1 MSNKIVPGQATPSLS
16 LNTIEDNQWSLEGNL
31 NKTKTM
37 IIFYRGLHCPICC
50 DFLKVI
56 DNQLSDYK
64 KSNTKIIAIS
74 MDSKERA
81 LQAKNDW
88 NIKNLN
94 IAYGLTEEKAREW
107 NLYISRSIKEVEAE
121 VFCEPGLF
129 IIKEDGSL
137 YLVNISNMPFARP
150 DVSSLPAKL
159 IFAEEKQYPVRGN
172 K

>member
-1 MSNKIVPGQATPSLS
+1 
-16 LNTIEDNQWSLEGNL
+16 
-31 NKTKTM
+31 
-37 IIFYRGLHCPICC
+37 
-50 DFLKVI
+50 
-56 DNQLSDYK
+56 
-64 KSNTKIIAIS
+64 

-88 NIKNLN
+88 NINNLS
-94 IAYGLTEEKAREW
+94 IAYGLTEDKAREW
-107 NLYISRSIKEVEAE
+107 NLYISKSIKEAEADI
-121 VFCEPGLF
+121 FCEPGLF

-137 YLVNISNMPFARP
+137 YLVNTSNMPFARP

>member
-1 MSNKIVPGQATPSLS
+1 MTNKIVPGQVTPSLS
-16 LNTIEDNQWSLEGNL
+16 LNTTEGNQWSLEANL
-31 NKTKTM
+31 KKAKTM
-37 IIFYRGLHCPICC
+37 IIFYRGLHCPVCC
-50 DFLKVI
+50 EFLNVI

-64 KSNTKIIAIS
+64 KSNTEVIAVS
-74 MDSKERA
+74 MDSKDRA
-81 LQAKNDW
+81 LKSKNDW

-94 IAYGLTEEKAREW
+94 IAYGLIEEKAREW

>member
-1 MSNKIVPGQATPSLS
+1 MTNNVVPGKKTPSLV
-16 LNTIEDNQWSLEGNL
+16 LNTLDSDTWSLEANL

-37 IIFYRGLHCPICC
+37 VVFYRGLHCPICSE
-50 DFLKVI
+50 FLKLI

-64 KSNTKIIAIS
+64 KSNTEVIAVS
-74 MDSKERA
+74 MDNKEKA
-81 LQAKNDW
+81 LKAKEQWSLN
-88 NIKNLN
+88 NLK
-94 IAYGLTEEKAREW
+94 IAFGLNEEKAREW
-107 NLYISRSIKEVEAE
+107 NLFISSSIKEAESE

-159 IFAEEKQYPVRGN
+159 IFADEKQYPVRGN

>member
-1 MSNKIVPGQATPSLS
+1 MTKNIVPGEKTPSLVLS
-16 LNTIEDNQWSLEGNL
+16 TLDNDAWSLEANL

-37 IIFYRGLHCPICC
+37 IVFYRGLHCPICS
-50 DFLKVI
+50 DFLKQI
-56 DNQLSDYK
+56 DNQLNDYK
-64 KSNTKIIAIS
+64 KSNTEVIAVS

-81 LQAKNDW
+81 KKAKSEW

-94 IAYGLTEEKAREW
+94 IAFGLTEEKAREW
-107 NLYISRSIKEVEAE
+107 NLYISRSIKEAEAD

-137 YLVNISNMPFARP
+137 YLVNTSNMPFARP
-150 DVSSLPAKL
+150 DISSLPAKL
-159 IFAEEKQYPVRGN
+159 VFAEEKQYPVRGN

>member
-1 MSNKIVPGQATPSLS
+1 MTNKIVPGQVTPSLS
-16 LNTIEDNQWSLEGNL
+16 LNTIKDNQWSLEGNL

-56 DNQLSDYK
+56 YNQLSDYK
-64 KSNTKIIAIS
+64 KSNTEVIAVS

-88 NIKNLN
+88 NINNLS

-107 NLYISRSIKEVEAE
+107 NL
-121 VFCEPGLF
+121 
-129 IIKEDGSL
+129 
-137 YLVNISNMPFARP
+137 
-150 DVSSLPAKL
+150 
-159 IFAEEKQYPVRGN
+159 
-172 K
+172 

>member
-1 MSNKIVPGQATPSLS
+1 M
-16 LNTIEDNQWSLEGNL
+16 
-31 NKTKTM
+31 
-37 IIFYRGLHCPICC
+37 
-50 DFLKVI
+50 
-56 DNQLSDYK
+56 
-64 KSNTKIIAIS
+64 
-74 MDSKERA
+74 
-81 LQAKNDW
+81 
-88 NIKNLN
+88 N

-107 NLYISRSIKEVEAE
+107 NLYISKSIKEAEAD

-137 YLVNISNMPFARP
+137 YLVNTSNMPFARP

>member
-1 MSNKIVPGQATPSLS
+1 MINKIVPGELAPSLS
-16 LNTIEDNQWSLEGNL
+16 LNTIVDNQWSLEDNL

-37 IIFYRGLHCPICC
+37 IVFYRGLHCPICS
-50 DFLKVI
+50 DFLKTI

-64 KSNTKIIAIS
+64 KSNTEVIAVS

-88 NIKNLN
+88 KIKNLN

-150 DVSSLPAKL
+150 DVISLPAKL